1 MKTSKKEKDF
11 LKLES
16 LLEYYRKLSDEKL
29 ITISTSGGGNKPVI
43 QACNIVLKER
53 GIKK

>member
-1 MKTSKKEKDF
+1 MKSNKKDKDF
-11 LKLES
+11 QKLEN
-16 LLEYYRKLSDEKL
+16 LLEKYRKLSDERL

-53 GIKK
+53 GIR

>member
-1 MKTSKKEKDF
+1 MKNNKKEKDF
-11 LKLES
+11 EKLEN
-16 LLEYYRKLSDEKL
+16 LLEKYRKFSDERL

-53 GIKK
+53 RLK